1 MALDEA
7 QSLMVNRMAAVF
19 ATQYTAVFV
28 LQQQVLHMGTVFSP
42 DSPTTRSRQITRSTL
57 QPYL

>member
-1 MALDEA
+1 
-7 QSLMVNRMAAVF
+7 MVNRMAAVF